1 MTWRTT
7 RRVLASILL
16 SSLGLAALFSSSGF
30 AQNPYTV
37 CIGDRCD
44 HPAYINLNCS
54 FATAHRDDAD
64 EQAARLVCM
73 VRNSY
78 EKYTYVRTGAIK
90 GGRCGATYIQ
100 VRCQ

>member
-7 RRVLASILL
+7 RSFCGLVLVLIC
-16 SSLGLAALFSSSGF
+16 SSVLINASGF

-54 FATAHRDDAD
+54 FAAAHRDITDD
-64 EQAARLVCM
+64 EAARLVCM
-73 VRNSY
+73 VRNNY
-78 EKYTYVRTGAIK
+78 EKYTYVRTGATK
-90 GGRCGATYIQ
+90 GGRCGATYVQ
-100 VRCQ
+100 VRCH

>member
-1 MTWRTT
+1 MASRTIGCS
-7 RRVLASILL
+7 LILILL
-16 SSLGLAALFSSSGF
+16 VSMSSLVSSNGF

-44 HPAYINLNCS
+44 YPSYINLNCS
-54 FATAHRDDAD
+54 FATSHRDDAD
-64 EQAARLVCM
+64 EQAAKLVCM